1 MPDFMLFLHQDLG
14 TGPIRSPEEMMAVT
28 KEYMNW
34 AERMRAEGRLKGVTC
49 ERLSNG
55 SGQGSGGRKAGRVAV
70 TDGPY
75 AETKEIIGG
84 YFAISAADYDEACRI
99 AESCPHLKYGGR
111 IEVRQFYT
119 M

>member
-28 KEYMNW
+28 KEYMAW
-34 AERMRAEGRLKGVTC
+34 ADRMRAEGRLKGG
-49 ERLSNG
+49 ERLANDPG
-55 SGQGSGGRKAGRVAV
+55 KDLRPKGGRIAV

-75 AETKEIIGG
+75 AETKELIGG
-84 YFAISAADYDEACRI
+84 YFAISATDYDEACRI

>member
-1 MPDFMLFLHQDLG
+1 ML
-14 TGPIRSPEEMMAVT
+14 AVT
-28 KEYMNW
+28 REYIAW
-34 AERMRAEGRLKGVTC
+34 AERMRAEGRLKGT
-49 ERLSNG
+49 ERLSNDPG
-55 SGQGSGGRKAGRVAV
+55 KVLRPKGGRIAV